1 MLMKSLIYITLSIRD
16 KEKEM
21 MELIKDIFVFAVTAY
36 CLYFAILLKKD
47 DWFNAVFK
55 MISWIFVIVGVLI
68 IYDRYLK

>member
-1 MLMKSLIYITLSIRD
+1 
-16 KEKEM
+16 